1 MFVHILHY
9 KYPHPLCL
17 PKCQKR
23 IQKHLMKHVIMHSS
37 GGHEQTCTGTTNI
50 IPGFDLSS
58 FTCLL
63 EAVNHFSEVKIK
75 ITKQQQQHR
84 FNDFIKRVTPL
95 KNVQSDSNCTRRTPP
110 ITTSYTDNSGR
121 HKQTPYSLHKAAV
134 QSVFYLNC
142 KRWQR
147 KKLVFSSTRSSSVA
161 PSVWSFCGT
170 PWPFLVD
177 TTTVWSALRAT
188 GSRRTRRSCAA
199 VQSADRPSPRDLRS
213 TKTHCLLKLLR
224 NWDRLECV
232 PQPSLELSIKSM
244 PKSRTSSCS
253 VRCVWLLFWL

>member
-1 MFVHILHY
+1 MWCAHSTLQYHTLFVSQSA
-9 KYPHPLCL
+9 K
-17 PKCQKR
+17 KEQKPY
-23 IQKHLMKHVIMHSS
+23 MKHSYAFTSIRW
-37 GGHEQTCTGTTNI
+37 HEQHATGDNQHH
-50 IPGFDLSS
+50 PWVWNRSS

-63 EAVNHFSEVKIK
+63 GAVITLLKMKIF
-75 ITKQQQQHR
+75 IQQ
-84 FNDFIKRVTPL
+84 NTDLMTSLSVWLLWKMSRVTQT
-95 KNVQSDSNCTRRTPP
+95 VHDDSS

-161 PSVWSFCGT
+161 PYVWSFCGT
-170 PWPFLVD
+170 PWPFRVD

-213 TKTHCLLKLLR
+213 TKTHCLRKLLR

-232 PQPSLELSIKSM
+232 PPPSLELRIKSM
-244 PKSRTSSCS
+244 PKKSRTSSCS

>member
-50 IPGFDLSS
+50 IPGLIFPA
-58 FTCLL
+58 LL
-63 EAVNHFSEVKIK
+63 AYSKLWITFLKMKIF
-75 ITKQQQQHR
+75 IQQQHR

-161 PSVWSFCGT
+161 PYVWSFCGT
-170 PWPFLVD
+170 PWPFRVD

-213 TKTHCLLKLLR
+213 TKTHCLRKLLR

-232 PQPSLELSIKSM
+232 PPPSLELRIKSM
-244 PKSRTSSCS
+244 PKKSRTSSCS

>member
-1 MFVHILHY
+1 MLHNLFTHTLYVCSHITLQISTPSLSPKVPKKNPETSFETCHY
-9 KYPHPLCL
+9 A
-17 PKCQKR
+17 
-23 IQKHLMKHVIMHSS
+23 
-37 GGHEQTCTGTTNI
+37 HEQTCTGTTNI
-50 IPGFDLSS
+50 IPGVDLSS

-75 ITKQQQQHR
+75 ILITKQQQQHR
-84 FNDFIKRVTPL
+84 LNDFIKRVIPL

-170 PWPFLVD
+170 P
-177 TTTVWSALRAT
+177 
-188 GSRRTRRSCAA
+188 
-199 VQSADRPSPRDLRS
+199 
-213 TKTHCLLKLLR
+213 
-224 NWDRLECV
+224 
-232 PQPSLELSIKSM
+232 
-244 PKSRTSSCS
+244 
-253 VRCVWLLFWL
+253 